1 MSSLCAVCGKASRT
15 VVGDLGFCPDHS
27 EKDLPKSESVE
38 EAKDAIPSVYDVAEG
53 TDYTAA
59 E

>member
-27 EKDLPKSESVE
+27 EKDLPKTSEEVPQEVTGDQSAVE
-38 EAKDAIPSVYDVAEG
+38 D
-53 TDYTAA
+53 TDYTVP
-59 E
+59 EV